1 MTRGQRNNNPLNIRR
16 SSATRWLG
24 QQTRQLDRDFVQ
36 FRALLFGLRAAF
48 RIMRTY
54 ITLHHL
60 GTLRL
65 VIYRWAPPEDGNDT
79 ESYLR
84 TVCGMTGLLPSQPLD
99 FDDEQ
104 TLTAVVKAMAWVES
118 RMQLDDNE
126 LIHQAYLLA
135 R

>member
-84 TVCGMTGLLPSQPLD
+84 TVCNMTGLLPSQPLD